1 MASTASRDQCDE
13 PVTRVAVFKFHPH
26 VSASQKADRAGAF
39 ISLYDAHRDLLVDMP
54 KGGKSL
60 GRPAIL
66 GDASDEGVSI
76 RGSESDFGFVV
87 EFKAGHRRRIRG
99 SGCGLRVVES

>member
-1 MASTASRDQCDE
+1 
-13 PVTRVAVFKFHPH
+13 
-26 VSASQKADRAGAF
+26 
-39 ISLYDAHRDLLVDMP
+39 
-54 KGGKSL
+54 
-60 GRPAIL
+60 
-66 GDASDEGVSI
+66 VSI